1 METGGSKVAREIIV
15 LASFDSPN
23 GQDIGEQRITAPLD
37 GENPRAVAKQLYTYQ
52 RIIDKISVPRHGNEI
67 TVVFA

>member
-1 METGGSKVAREIIV
+1 MKGNEDTVAREIIK
-15 LASFDSPN
+15 LAALGGADV
-23 GQDIGEQRITAPLD
+23 GTHVITVPLD
-37 GENPRAVAKQLYTYQ
+37 GANAKGVAFLLYGFQ